1 MRSNFQASE
10 GLRSYARVLST
21 ALATSLL
28 VSLAGCELAINPFQ
42 DELAGRQEVTTP
54 SVEGVREAKVTPTPL
69 VREDHEAKTIAAK
82 DGTVAHTP
90 LYFEDPS
97 DELGSN
103 DGKFAWTAEDYWYF
117 FAWRGRFL
125 LNGIFFP
132 VSFVDTPPWQVMESD
147 GIPSR
152 TICMGE
158 VDSQP
163 RE

>member
-1 MRSNFQASE
+1 MRSNFQAPE
-10 GLRSYARVLST
+10 GHPSYSRLLSM

-28 VSLAGCELAINPFQ
+28 VSLAGCELAINPFD

-54 SVEGVREAKVTPTPL
+54 SVEGARKAEVTPIVL
-69 VREDHEAKTIAAK
+69 VREDQEAKTIAAK
-82 DGTVAHTP
+82 DGTVAHRP

-97 DELGSN
+97 DEQGSN
-103 DGKFAWTAEDYWYF
+103 DGRFAWTAEDYWYF
-117 FAWRGRFL
+117 LSWRARFL